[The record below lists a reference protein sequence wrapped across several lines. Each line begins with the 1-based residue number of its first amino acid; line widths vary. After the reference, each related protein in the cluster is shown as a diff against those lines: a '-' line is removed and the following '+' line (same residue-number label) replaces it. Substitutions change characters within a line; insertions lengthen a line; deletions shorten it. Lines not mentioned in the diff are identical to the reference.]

1 MDMFYMNMFYMDMFY
16 MNMDMKRVYYLLFI
30 SSFLSPP

>member
-1 MDMFYMNMFYMDMFY
+1 MDMFYMDMFY
-16 MNMDMKRVYYLLFI
+16 MNMNMDMKRVYYLLFI